1 MIAYDANYTPPAP
14 LIAVE
19 IGGLVRSPRRRT
31 LTALLDTGADIT
43 AIPEALVE
51 LMHLYPTG
59 RLQLESVDGRF
70 TPAFTYTVQLKLA
83 DVLIPQ
89 MEVVLTRLEYVVL
102 GRDVLNRFYVQLDGP
117 ELAFALATYRQKS
130 IIQK

>member
-1 MIAYDANYTPPAP
+1 
-14 LIAVE
+14 
-19 IGGLVRSPRRRT
+19 
-31 LTALLDTGADIT
+31 
-43 AIPEALVE
+43 
-51 LMHLYPTG
+51 MHLYPTG

-70 TPAFTYTVQLKLA
+70 TPAFTYTVQLKVA

-117 ELAFALATYRQKS
+117 ELAFALATHRQKS